1 MLLWERWDERMRSLI
16 LTSGC
21 VLVALLHRTRTG
33 HTPFIYEVR
42 SPWSDVG
49 AGTAGLVVL
58 HRPAAESDEV
68 AWLPLALGPNGVG
81 SHRGCQIREDD
92 IARGNEAPG
101 AQAQELLLG
110 SSGHLPCP
118 QGLGM
123 DRGGREMLLDKFC
136 ALTGD
141 C

>member
-1 MLLWERWDERMRSLI
+1 M

-21 VLVALLHRTRTG
+21 VLVALLHRTGTG
-33 HTPFIYEVR
+33 HTPLTIREVK
-42 SPWSDVG
+42 SPWSNVG
-49 AGTAGLVVL
+49 AGAAGLVVL
-58 HRPAAESDEV
+58 HRPAADSDEG
-68 AWLPLALGPNGVG
+68 AWLPLALGPNCLG

-101 AQAQELLLG
+101 AQAQEQLLG

-118 QGLGM
+118 QGQGM
-123 DRGGREMLLDKFC
+123 DHGGQEMLLDKFC
-136 ALTGD
+136 ALAGD